1 MRTRT
6 LATLTVV
13 FACIALLALLSSA
26 GSVAQGAAPATGTVP
41 YSGHLSDNLGQPVAD
56 GAYAF
61 RFALY
66 DDAQGGNLLW
76 AETQSGVAVKGGVFT
91 TQLGN
96 LAALPEA
103 ARAKSVWLAVSV
115 RGPDE
120 TAFTALSPRQSLDV
134 AVASAP
140 SSPAASAACAHDHFG
155 ESWSGSTTLYGTAFE
170 VENKVMGGTGIKGV
184 ANLSTGVR
192 YGVYGESLDSHGV
205 YGKTNSGFG
214 VYGRAYQNGTGV
226 VGVSNT
232 GVGVNAYSNSGYA
245 IVIDGGIR
253 VEGAGIDSDTPV
265 FIHKVDTSSGGN
277 ICAIQTYST
286 VIDNPFTN
294 NQPDAILIVT
304 PNFGANNTGVAPV
317 DASQGVYYDATN
329 QCLKGAGK
337 WVIYSLNGPL
347 APQVNNSMY
356 NVMVVH

>member
-13 FACIALLALLSSA
+13 SACIALLALLSSA

-41 YSGHLSDNLGQPVAD
+41 YSGQLSDDLGQPVAD

-76 AETQSGVAVKGGVFT
+76 SETQSGVAVKGGVFT

-96 LAALPEA
+96 VAALPEA

-155 ESWSGSTTLYGTAFE
+155 ESWSGSTTVYGTAFE
-170 VENKVMGGTGIKGV
+170 VENKVGGGTGIKGI
-184 ANLSTGVR
+184 ANIGFGVK
-192 YGVYGESLDSHGV
+192 YGVYGESLDDNGV
-205 YGKTNSGFG
+205 YGNTDSGFG
-214 VYGRAYQNGTGV
+214 VYGNSAQNGKGV
-226 VGVSNT
+226 VGYSNT
-232 GVGVNAYSNSGYA
+232 GVGVLASSNSGPA
-245 IVIDGGIR
+245 ILIDGGIS

-265 FIHKVDTSSGGN
+265 FIHKVNTATN
-277 ICAIQTYST
+277 ICSGSIIQLYST

-294 NQPDAILIVT
+294 NQPNAILIVT
-304 PNFGANNTGVAPV
+304 PNFGANNVGVAPAV
-317 DASQGVYYDATN
+317 GIPAVYYDATN
-329 QCLKGAGK
+329 QCGKGTGK
-337 WVIYSLNGPL
+337 WVIYNLNTV
-347 APQVNNSMY
+347 AQVNNSMF